1 MGGLNLGFFTPCAI
15 VAHLHSIMPADS
27 QPAPHA
33 SSHPYHS
40 LVGLVAGVFSFA
52 ALSLVF
58 SRIGVEP
65 METVIFATLSA
76 LTVAVFVCRER
87 ALVYKL
93 AVAERNHVAQLSLE
107 AERMTEL
114 YTNSVACL
122 VTFDAGTLIID
133 RVSSGFFDLLGVS
146 ANQDLAGERLEEVL
160 GVDSTHLASVVYQ
173 IKAGTMSVRE
183 ELVCKQCDGNSVTL
197 LISGRYM
204 SHLHLV
210 EAAFFRIPRK
220 TSNLAD
226 YERVM
231 DDLERFK
238 QGIVRRENRV
248 LELKGEV
255 NQLLKQARQSQRYQV
270 DSMTDDSR
278 FVQTTLNAKKA
289 VEHE

>member
-1 MGGLNLGFFTPCAI
+1 
-15 VAHLHSIMPADS
+15 MPADS
-27 QPAPHA
+27 QLPPHPP
-33 SSHPYHS
+33 SQPYHS

-65 METVIFATLSA
+65 VETIIFASLSA
-76 LTVAVFVCRER
+76 LTVGLFVCRER
-87 ALVYKL
+87 ALVYERAL
-93 AVAERNHVAQLSLE
+93 AEREQVAQFALE
-107 AERMTEL
+107 ADRINEL
-114 YTNSVACL
+114 YSNSVACL
-122 VTFDAGTLIID
+122 VTFDAGSLIID
-133 RVSSGFFDLLGVS
+133 RASSGFFDLLGVS
-146 ANQDLAGERLEEVL
+146 AKKDLSGERLEEVL

-173 IKAGTMSVRE
+173 IKTATISVRE
-183 ELVCKQCDGNSVTL
+183 ELVCKHSSGRPVTL

-220 TSNLAD
+220 ASKLAD

-238 QGIVRRENRV
+238 KGIVRRENRV

-255 NQLLKQARQSQRYQV
+255 NQLLKQARQPGRYQV
-270 DSMTDDSR
+270 DSLTDDSR
-278 FVQTTLNAKKA
+278 FVQNKLKTKKV
-289 VEHE
+289 VEHG